1 MKSDVSM
8 KTRLNEEMVKALFAS
23 CSKEFDVLLGI
34 FKLVIHDWDR
44 VQYVLEGKPSI
55 GEEGWHVIYELFKKF
70 NEEHPGESVFPGG
83 LWLSMGFSIDKSL
96 EAWEVDTSAMKFL
109 YKSASCDISGG
120 SVDGKYECA

>member
-1 MKSDVSM
+1 M
-8 KTRLNEEMVKALFAS
+8 KTRLDEENVKALFAS

-34 FKLVIHDWDR
+34 FELTVPDWDR

-55 GEEGWHVIYELFKKF
+55 GEEGWHAIYELFQKF

-83 LWLSMGFSIDKSL
+83 LWLSMGFSIDKNL

-109 YKSASCDISGG
+109 YKSESSDISGG
-120 SVDGKYECA
+120 RVDGKYEHA

>member
-8 KTRLNEEMVKALFAS
+8 KTILDEEIVKALFAS

-34 FKLVIHDWDR
+34 FKLTIPDWDR

-55 GEEGWHVIYELFKKF
+55 GEEGWHAIYGLFQKF

-83 LWLSMGFSIDKSL
+83 LWLSMGFSIDKDL

-109 YKSASCDISGG
+109 YKSESCDSSG
-120 SVDGKYECA
+120 D

>member
-8 KTRLNEEMVKALFAS
+8 KTRLDEEKVRILFAS

-34 FKLVIHDWDR
+34 FELVIPDWDR

-55 GEEGWHVIYELFKKF
+55 GEEGWHAIYELFQRF

-83 LWLSMGFSIDKSL
+83 LWLSMGFSIDKNL
-96 EAWEVDTSAMKFL
+96 QGWEVDTSAMKYL
-109 YKSASCDISGG
+109 YKSASSDISGDCVNG
-120 SVDGKYECA
+120 